1 MRLRHDCAVWP
12 ILAKG
17 QTSGG
22 LESCFAVA
30 TWLSL
35 PVTHTHTHTHTHRL
49 RLRATRST
57 TLPGEVTSDQATNI
71 GNVTS
76 VAISLDGMRE
86 IAIWSSFELANWF
99 DALYHASQLSRCGG
113 P

>member
-1 MRLRHDCAVWP
+1 MPFGPYWPKAKRLVGSKAALRWP
-12 ILAKG
+12 RGSL
-17 QTSGG
+17 
-22 LESCFAVA
+22 C
-30 TWLSL
+30 LS
-35 PVTHTHTHTHTHRL
+35 HTHTHTHTHRL

-86 IAIWSSFELANWF
+86 IAIWSSFEIANWF